1 LTGSRASTPGAYST
15 GQKEDKVITALYI
28 LLALFIFGVMI
39 LVHELGHYTTARLC
53 GVGVKEFSIGMGPR
67 ILSRTSKKN
76 NIRYSLRLLPIGGSV
91 SMVGEDEESDAED
104 AFDKISVPRRMLI
117 IVSGALMNLLL
128 GFLIM
133 FIIVLSSTPQLS
145 SNVVAQ
151 FKDGAMSSE
160 SGLMVGDRIVRVG
173 KVRVHTGYDLA
184 YEIMN
189 QGSRPVDL
197 TVIRQGEKI
206 MLRDVLFPGFTEAN
220 TAFGDLDFYV
230 YGEAKTFGSVIKH
243 TWYRS
248 IFTIKMVW
256 DSLLGLIGGRYGFEM
271 VSGPVGIT
279 KEIED
284 AARTGVTNLL
294 FICAMISINLGV
306 VNLLPLPALDGGRLV
321 FLIVEA
327 VRGKPVNKNIEAYIH
342 FIGIILL
349 FTLMIIITMKD
360 VRSIIRQ
367 WYTTR

>member
-1 LTGSRASTPGAYST
+1 MLS
-15 GQKEDKVITALYI
+15 
-28 LLALFIFGVMI
+28 LFIFGVMI
-39 LVHELGHYTTARLC
+39 LVHELGHFVSARLC
-53 GVGVKEFSIGMGPR
+53 GVGVREFSIGMGPR
-67 ILSRTSKKN
+67 AFSKTSKKT

-91 SMVGEDEESDAED
+91 SMVGEDEESDAKD
-104 AFDKISVPRRMLI
+104 AFDKISVPRRMII
-117 IVSGALMNLLL
+117 IVSGAIMNLLL

-173 KVRVHTGYDLA
+173 RVYVHTGFDLA
-184 YEIMN
+184 YEIMS
-189 QGSRPVDL
+189 QGYDALDL
-197 TVIRQGEKI
+197 TVIRDGEQIVLTNVIFPVSTEGKI
-206 MLRDVLFPGFTEAN
+206 VIGDV
-220 TAFGDLDFYV
+220 DFFV
-230 YGEAKTFGSVIKH
+230 LGEAKTFFSVIKH

-248 IFTIKMVW
+248 IFTIKLIW
-256 DSLLGLIGGRYGFEM
+256 DSLIGLVSGRYGFEM

-279 KEIED
+279 RDIGN
-284 AARTGVTNLL
+284 AARTGATNLL

-306 VNLLPLPALDGGRLV
+306 INLLPLPALDGGRLL
-321 FLIVEA
+321 FLLIEA
-327 VRGKPVNKNIEAYIH
+327 AQGRPINKNIEAYVH

-349 FTLMIIITMKD
+349 FALMFIITVKD
-360 VRSIIRQ
+360 VGSILRQ